1 MKQNFKALLVFF
13 SLLLGCFSLG
23 WFSKGYNTA
32 KSVICATAIAPI
44 YKTDTIKR
52 LDTFRVSNT
61 VFKEKLVESGITW
74 VTTNNV
80 DTIRIDSTVW
90 RIVRDTFK
98 VPVNV
103 RTLKDTLKGKFTTSF
118 VNLKVAGDL
127 LEYSQITQV
136 DSVPPN
142 LIKPCPKCCNFWQKL
157 FKKCK

>member
-1 MKQNFKALLVFF
+1 MKQNFKAWIAF
-13 SLLLGCFSLG
+13 LGILISSFSLG
-23 WFSKGYNTA
+23 WFSKSFTFPKA
-32 KSVICATAIAPI
+32 ELCSTSFAPI

-52 LDTFRVSNT
+52 LDTFLVSNT
-61 VFKEKLVESGITW
+61 IFKEKLVETGITW

-103 RTLKDTLKGKFTTSF
+103 RTLKDTLKGTFTTSY

-142 LIKPCPKCCNFWQKL
+142 LIKPCPKYCNFWQKL
-157 FKKCK
+157 FNRCK